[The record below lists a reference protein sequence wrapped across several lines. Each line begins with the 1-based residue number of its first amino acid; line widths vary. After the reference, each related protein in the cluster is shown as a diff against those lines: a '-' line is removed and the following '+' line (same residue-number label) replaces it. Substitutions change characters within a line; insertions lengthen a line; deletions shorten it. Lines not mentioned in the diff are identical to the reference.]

1 MSATNTGRSIK
12 TIPLDVRPSNSS
24 IIQFLRAEVNASS
37 YAPFALIRYAI
48 RGNERSKALR
58 LDLDK
63 RVFIDLDDAEKSDDF
78 TAVADFTA
86 AAEAVAPIIAEKIAR
101 ETFRWFA
108 SEH

>member
-1 MSATNTGRSIK
+1 MSATSTGRSTR
-12 TIPLDVRPSNSS
+12 TIPLDIRPPNFSF
-24 IIQFLRAEVNASS
+24 IQFLRAEVNATT
-37 YAPFALIRYAI
+37 YTPFALIRYAI

-63 RVFIDLDDAEKSDDF
+63 RAFIDPGDAEQSESDDF
-78 TAVADFTA
+78 AA
-86 AAEAVAPIIAEKIAR
+86 AAEAVASVIAEKIAR